1 MIKKRTQLTL
11 FIDQNNSAAIEKVR
25 QEFNPKQ
32 YHLIK
37 SHVTLCR
44 DNELDNI
51 IEVINNLRNLKFPT
65 FNLNFGSVTRFSDG
79 QGVLLPAI
87 GDISQFI
94 GLRKYILEGIIASPK
109 NLQPHIT
116 LMHPR
121 NSVCTDEIF
130 YQIQQIEFPKSLTF
144 SKISLI
150 EQQDEDKWRVIEEFN
165 LLS

>member
-1 MIKKRTQLTL
+1 MITKRTQLTL
-11 FIDQNNSAAIEKVR
+11 FIDQNNSKAIEKAT
-25 QEFNPKQ
+25 QEFNPRQ
-32 YHLIK
+32 YQLIK

-51 IEVINNLRNLKFPT
+51 NEIINNLRKLKFPIL
-65 FNLNFGSVTRFSDG
+65 NLNFGSVARFSDG
-79 QGVLLPAI
+79 QGVLLPAV
-87 GDISQFI
+87 GDISQFFR
-94 GLRKYILEGIIASPK
+94 LRKCILEGIILHPK
-109 NLQPHIT
+109 NLEPHIT

-130 YQIQQIEFPKSLTF
+130 YQIQQIEFPKTLAF

-150 EQQDEDKWRVIEEFN
+150 EQQDGGIWQVIGEFD